1 MKKKEKKTA
10 TKKGKTAKKNK
21 KIKRTKKKYP
31 EALLIFLLGIDIDFI

>member
-21 KIKRTKKKYP
+21 KTKRTKKKYA